1 MKKIFLISILFV
13 SIFIISLIFIIQQIN
28 QHNESNQQQKVESTK
43 IAEIIEDECT
53 DEYAQ
58 EQELKPVISKEDRIA
73 VNAQLILKKYFIQC
87 DHTINEYTEIPEEC
101 VNMTKEELQQHYPEW
116 EVIGFNSN
124 QVILYK
130 EFDDVCGEHFKLKIE
145 DEKINIY
152 LINKDGTETLYEK
165 TNISS
170 EYLTET
176 DLININN
183 GSLEIYG
190 KEELNKT
197 IEDFE

>member
-43 IAEIIEDECT
+43 IAEIIEDEST

-130 EFDDVCGEHFKLKIE
+130 EFNDVCGEHFKLKIE

-176 DLININN
+176 DLININEE
-183 GSLEIYG
+183 GLEIYG

>member
-58 EQELKPVISKEDRIA
+58 EQELKPVLSKEDRIA

-130 EFDDVCGEHFKLKIE
+130 EFNDVCGEHFKLKIE

>member
-101 VNMTKEELQQHYPEW
+101 VNMTKEELQKQYPEW

-130 EFDDVCGEHFKLKIE
+130 EFNDVCGEHFKLKIE

>member
-130 EFDDVCGEHFKLKIE
+130 EFNDVCGEHFKLKIE

>member
-130 EFDDVCGEHFKLKIE
+130 EFNDVCGEHFKLKIE

-152 LINKDGTETLYEK
+152 LINKDGTENLYEK

>member
-1 MKKIFLISILFV
+1 MKKVYLIAIILI
-13 SIFIISLIFIIQQIN
+13 SIFIITILFTIKQVNKQKNTNEPQQI
-28 QHNESNQQQKVESTK
+28 ESTK
-43 IAEIIEDECT
+43 ISEIIED
-53 DEYAQ
+53 DIK
-58 EQELKPVISKEDRIA
+58 EQELKPVIAEEKRIA
-73 VNAQLILKKYFIQC
+73 VNAQLILKKYFTQC

-101 VNMTKEELQQHYPEW
+101 VNMTKEELQKQYPEW
-116 EVIGFNSN
+116 EVIGFEPNKI
-124 QVILYK
+124 ILYK
-130 EFDDVCGEHFKLKIE
+130 EFNDVCGEHFKLKIE
-145 DEKINIY
+145 DGKINIY

-183 GSLEIYG
+183 GTLEVYG

>member
-130 EFDDVCGEHFKLKIE
+130 EFNDVCGEHFKLKIE

-183 GSLEIYG
+183 GSMEIYG

>member
-43 IAEIIEDECT
+43 IAEIIEDEST

-130 EFDDVCGEHFKLKIE
+130 EFNDVCGEHFKLKIE
-145 DEKINIY
+145 DGKINIY
-152 LINKDGTETLYEK
+152 LINKDGTESLYEK

>member
-43 IAEIIEDECT
+43 IAEIIEDEST

-130 EFDDVCGEHFKLKIE
+130 EFNDVCGEHFKLKIE

>member
-1 MKKIFLISILFV
+1 MKKVYLIAIILI
-13 SIFIISLIFIIQQIN
+13 SIFIITILFTIKQVNKQKNTNEPQQI
-28 QHNESNQQQKVESTK
+28 ESTK
-43 IAEIIEDECT
+43 ISEIIEDDCT
-53 DEYAQ
+53 DEYIK
-58 EQELKPVISKEDRIA
+58 EQELKPVIAEEKRIA
-73 VNAQLILKKYFIQC
+73 VNAQLILKKYFTQC

-101 VNMTKEELQQHYPEW
+101 VNMTKEELQKQYPEW
-116 EVIGFNSN
+116 EVIGFEPNKI
-124 QVILYK
+124 ILYK
-130 EFDDVCGEHFKLKIE
+130 EFNDVCGEHFKLKIE
-145 DEKINIY
+145 DGKINIY

-183 GSLEIYG
+183 GTLEVYG

>member
-1 MKKIFLISILFV
+1 MKKVYLIAIILI
-13 SIFIISLIFIIQQIN
+13 SIFIITILFTIKQVNKQKNTNEPQQI
-28 QHNESNQQQKVESTK
+28 ESTK
-43 IAEIIEDECT
+43 ISEIIKDDST
-53 DEYAQ
+53 DKYIK
-58 EQELKPVISKEDRIA
+58 EQELKPVIAEEKRIA
-73 VNAQLILKKYFIQC
+73 VNAQLILKKYFTQC

-101 VNMTKEELQQHYPEW
+101 VNMTKEELQKQYPEW
-116 EVIGFNSN
+116 EVIGFEPNKI
-124 QVILYK
+124 ILYK
-130 EFDDVCGEHFKLKIE
+130 EFNDVCGEHFKLKIE
-145 DEKINIY
+145 DGKINIY

-183 GSLEIYG
+183 GTLEVYG

>member
-130 EFDDVCGEHFKLKIE
+130 EFNDVCGEHFKLKIE

-165 TNISS
+165 TIISS